1 MLKIIGVGFIILGFN
16 IGKYVNKEFY
26 DLNNMIKNEKIYIY
40 QSDILNSGQKQL
52 SMQTN
57 SIVKIPRNLI
67 DNKYSIGII
76 KLNKISPKLSTII
89 KCDEYGRIKIINNN
103 EITNEIIQTH
113 MLFPT
118 KIFKEF
124 ELDQMMFMNK
134 EIKLLVDNAKIY
146 KSDKNKNENKNVIDR
161 YRTIIS
167 NNDIEYSGLHL
178 MHPST
183 FYNNYELKENFIAH
197 NNDVY
202 LMVNPCTR
210 YMDTKLQIIAIT
222 DNKDKI
228 VREKYSST
236 INKLE
241 GQCIIS
247 FFAIA
252 FGIGLLF
259 VKL

>member
-16 IGKYVNKEFY
+16 IRKYVNKEFY

-40 QSDILNSGQKQL
+40 HSDIFNSGQKQL

-67 DNKYSIGII
+67 DDKYSIGII
-76 KLNKISPKLSTII
+76 KLNKISPKLSTIV
-89 KCDEYGRIKIINNN
+89 KCDKYGRIKIINNN

-134 EIKLLVDNAKIY
+134 EIKLLVDNTKIY
-146 KSDKNKNENKNVIDR
+146 KSNKNENKNVIDR

-167 NNDIEYSGLHL
+167 NNDIEYSGLHFVY
-178 MHPST
+178 PST
-183 FYNNYELKENFIAH
+183 FYINYELKENFITH

-210 YMDTKLQIIAIT
+210 YMNTKLQIIAIA

-241 GQCIIS
+241 GQYIIS